1 VVLILFLPLRTYP
14 IFGEVAS
21 QGRLVFPAWNPLWK
35 TDKPYSERIFANEC
49 LGYRAI
55 CAPPNHTIDHICRAR
70 GSHE

>member
-1 VVLILFLPLRTYP
+1 MVLILFLPLRTYP

-49 LGYRAI
+49 L
-55 CAPPNHTIDHICRAR
+55 
-70 GSHE
+70 